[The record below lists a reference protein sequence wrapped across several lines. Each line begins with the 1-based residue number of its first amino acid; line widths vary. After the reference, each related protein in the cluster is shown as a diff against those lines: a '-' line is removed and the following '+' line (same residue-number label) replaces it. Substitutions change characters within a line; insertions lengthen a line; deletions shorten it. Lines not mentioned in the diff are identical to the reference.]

1 LGLEKGEGG
10 FEQIFDQTK
19 KYQNNRTIDQT
30 NFEFRIKNRN
40 MRDLTRAEEEVM
52 QVLWKLKKG
61 FVKEIL
67 EHFDE
72 PKPAYNTVS
81 TIVRILQDKGFVDHK
96 AYGRTH
102 EYFPVVSKSEYSK
115 SHLSTFVND
124 YFSNSF
130 EKMVSFFA
138 KEKSISVK
146 EMEEIMKIME
156 GEVKK
161 QKNK

>member
-1 LGLEKGEGG
+1 
-10 FEQIFDQTK
+10 
-19 KYQNNRTIDQT
+19 
-30 NFEFRIKNRN
+30 
-40 MRDLTRAEEEVM
+40 MRDLTKAEEQVM
-52 QVLWKLKKG
+52 QLLWKIKKG
-61 FVKEIL
+61 FVKDIL

-81 TIVRILQDKGFVDHK
+81 TIVRILQEKGFVTHK

-102 EYFPVVSKSEYSK
+102 EYIPVVTKSEYSK

-138 KEKSISVK
+138 KEKSISLH
-146 EMEEIMKIME
+146 EMEEIMKILE

-161 QKNK
+161 QKIKK

>member
-1 LGLEKGEGG
+1 
-10 FEQIFDQTK
+10 
-19 KYQNNRTIDQT
+19 
-30 NFEFRIKNRN
+30 
-40 MRDLTRAEEEVM
+40 MRDLTRAEEQVM
-52 QVLWKLKKG
+52 QVLWKIKKG

-81 TIVRILQDKGFVDHK
+81 TIVRILQEKGFVTHK

-102 EYFPVVSKSEYSK
+102 EYYPVVTKSEYSK

-138 KEKSISVK
+138 KEKSISLQ
-146 EMEEIMKIME
+146 EMEEIMRIMDS
-156 GEVKK
+156 EVKK
-161 QKNK
+161 QKIKK

>member
-1 LGLEKGEGG
+1 MKE
-10 FEQIFDQTK
+10 
-19 KYQNNRTIDQT
+19 
-30 NFEFRIKNRN
+30 
-40 MRDLTRAEEEVM
+40 LTRAEEQVM
-52 QVLWKLKKG
+52 QVLWKIRKG
-61 FVKEIL
+61 FVKDIL
-67 EHFDE
+67 EHFDD

-102 EYFPVVSKSEYSK
+102 EYFPVVSKNEYSK
-115 SHLSTFVND
+115 MHLHTFVKD

-146 EMEEIMKIME
+146 EMSDIMKIME
-156 GEVKK
+156 DEMRK
-161 QKNK
+161 QNKER

>member
-1 LGLEKGEGG
+1 
-10 FEQIFDQTK
+10 
-19 KYQNNRTIDQT
+19 
-30 NFEFRIKNRN
+30 
-40 MRDLTRAEEEVM
+40 MRELTRAEEQVM
-52 QVLWKLKKG
+52 QVLWKIKKG
-61 FVKEIL
+61 FVKDIL
-67 EHFDE
+67 KRFDE

-81 TIVRILQDKGFVDHK
+81 TIVRILQDKGFVSHK

-102 EYFPVVSKSEYSK
+102 EYYPIVSKGEYSK
-115 SHLSTFVND
+115 MHLNTFVND

-138 KEKSISVK
+138 KEKNISVK

-161 QKNK
+161 QKGNK